1 MRFKHFYLFSFLLVN
16 ILLYAGEPY
25 KRLHLI
31 FTNDIHGSIHQYPAR
46 FMNPEYGPMLTGG
59 AGAYRY
65 VNELRAEASQK
76 GEYVLLLDGG
86 NIFQGTPLGT
96 VDGGERIIRWMNLM
110 KYDAFTPGL
119 RDFDQGTNNLEHL
132 SDVAEFPMLSGNII
146 GESTGEIPKWLNST
160 IIKHI
165 GETEIAIIGITA
177 DNLSK
182 KTFPRN
188 TFGLEFLPTIST
200 AQKLVNQAKEQ
211 GADIIILLAH
221 TGLPYNR
228 EEVFEI
234 FHKMVMTSSSIETES
249 IPTDLPSN
257 SVFIPYDSPPKPI
270 GGYDSIQKNVV
281 CPDSIDFQGIVFVTA
296 FIDEEGKATKIKSEI
311 LEGNSE
317 SGLNEAAEEAMRKTE
332 WEPAKQR
339 DRNVGVWITIPFHFG
354 SDASSE
360 YKQARS
366 LTALTLAHFL
376 EGVDVIVTGG
386 VAKGY
391 DYPWEDP
398 KTHTLVVQNY
408 GNLSGIGHLE
418 LLIDDKA
425 KTLVGHEYPTD
436 RGMLIT
442 LLEDDILADLS
453 VAETIKNWV
462 IEAKKIYYEDRS
474 IYSTLDIATGSC
486 DAPLRRLST
495 SDKFSIPNLGKP
507 ERLEIVTWNLEWFP
521 TAGDSTLEAVAEVI
535 QEWGVDIV
543 ALQEI
548 KNIHEF
554 GRLMEFLPDHGYV
567 LSEQSS
573 FMDQAIIYRKDV
585 ITFLGQYESFSFD
598 DYYFAG
604 RPPLMADFVWS
615 CGDIFR
621 EFSVINMHLKCCD
634 DGLFRRQKSM
644 VQLHDLV
651 RQYIEGGNENI
662 VVVGDWNDQLTD
674 TGILQSFTAFLDDQA
689 NFQFATME
697 IAQDTSQASY
707 PKWTV
712 PSTLDHILFSKGF
725 FDEHESGG
733 ITQTLDMEQIIGDWD
748 TYENILS
755 DHLPV
760 IWSIEITSDQAP

>member
-1 MRFKHFYLFSFLLVN
+1 
-16 ILLYAGEPY
+16 
-25 KRLHLI
+25 
-31 FTNDIHGSIHQYPAR
+31 
-46 FMNPEYGPMLTGG
+46 MLTGG

-76 GEYVLLLDGG
+76 GEHVLLLDGG

-96 VDGGERIIRWMNLM
+96 VDGGEKIIRWMNLM

-119 RDFDQGTNNLEHL
+119 RDFDQGVNNLVHL
-132 SDVAEFPMLSGNII
+132 SKVAEFPMLSGNIVD
-146 GESTGEIPKWLNST
+146 ETTGELPDWLNT
-160 IIKHI
+160 MIFKRV
-165 GETEIAIIGITA
+165 GDTDIAIIGITS

-182 KTFPRN
+182 KTFPHN
-188 TFGLEFLPTIST
+188 TAGLEFLPTISS

-211 GADIIILLAH
+211 GADIVILLAH
-221 TGLPYNR
+221 AGLPYNR
-228 EEVFEI
+228 KDE
-234 FHKMVMTSSSIETES
+234 
-249 IPTDLPSN
+249 
-257 SVFIPYDSPPKPI
+257 YD
-270 GGYDSIQKNVV
+270 
-281 CPDSIDFQGIVFVTA
+281 A
-296 FIDEEGKATKIKSEI
+296 FIKRISDS
-311 LEGNSE
+311 
-317 SGLNEAAEEAMRKTE
+317 
-332 WEPAKQR
+332 KQ
-339 DRNVGVWITIPFHFG
+339 VF
-354 SDASSE
+354 
-360 YKQARS
+360 S
-366 LTALTLAHFL
+366 LSALTLAHFL

-386 VAKGY
+386 IAKGY

-418 LLIDDKA
+418 LLIDEEEN
-425 KTLVGHEYPTD
+425 TLVGHEYPTD
-436 RGMLIT
+436 QGMLIT
-442 LLEDDILADLS
+442 LLEDDILADIS

-462 IEAKKIYYEDRS
+462 IKAKNIYYESRES
-474 IYSTLDIATGSC
+474 EPSLMISTGLC
-486 DAPLRRLST
+486 EAPLRRLST
-495 SDKFSIPNLGKP
+495 SDKFPIPNLGKP
-507 ERLEIVTWNLEWFP
+507 ERLEIVTWNLEMFP

-554 GRLMEFLPDHGYV
+554 GRLMVFLPDHGYV

-585 ITFLGQYESFSFD
+585 ITFLGQYEPFSFD

-604 RPPLMADFVWS
+604 RPPLMADFVWN
-615 CGDIFR
+615 CGDKFSA
-621 EFSVINMHLKCCD
+621 FSVINIHLKCCD

-644 VQLHDLV
+644 VQLHDFI
-651 RQYIEGGNENI
+651 RQNIASGDENI

-674 TGILQSFTAFLDDQA
+674 TGMRQSFTAFLDDPEY
-689 NFQFATME
+689 FQFATME
-697 IAQDTSQASY
+697 ISKDTSQASY

-712 PSTLDHILFSKGF
+712 PSTLDHILYSKGF
-725 FDEHESGG
+725 FDENESGG

-760 IWSIEITSDQAP
+760 MWSIEITNDQTP

>member
-1 MRFKHFYLFSFLLVN
+1 M
-16 ILLYAGEPY
+16 
-25 KRLHLI
+25 RLHLI

-46 FMNPEYGPMLTGG
+46 FMNPEYGPMLSGG

-65 VNELRAEASQK
+65 VNELRAEATQK
-76 GEYVLLLDGG
+76 GEHLLLLDGG

-96 VDGGERIIRWMNLM
+96 VDGGEKIIRWMNLM
-110 KYDAFTPGL
+110 EYDALTPGL
-119 RDFDQGTNNLEHL
+119 RDFDQGVNNLEHL
-132 SDVAEFPMLSGNII
+132 SEVAEFPMLSGNILDKT
-146 GESTGEIPKWLNST
+146 TGEIPDWLSST
-160 IIKHI
+160 IFKRV
-165 GETEIAIIGITA
+165 GDTDIAIIGITA
-177 DNLSK
+177 DDLSR
-182 KTFPRN
+182 KTFSYN
-188 TFGLEFLPTIST
+188 TAGLEFLPTIST
-200 AQKLVNQAKEQ
+200 AQTLVDQAKEQ
-211 GADIIILLAH
+211 GADIVILLAH
-221 TGLPYNR
+221 AGLPYNR
-228 EEVFEI
+228 EKVFEI
-234 FHKMVMTSSSIETES
+234 LHEMVIAPGSNETKS
-249 IPTDLPSN
+249 IPT
-257 SVFIPYDSPPKPI
+257 
-270 GGYDSIQKNVV
+270 
-281 CPDSIDFQGIVFVTA
+281 
-296 FIDEEGKATKIKSEI
+296 
-311 LEGNSE
+311 
-317 SGLNEAAEEAMRKTE
+317 
-332 WEPAKQR
+332 
-339 DRNVGVWITIPFHFG
+339 
-354 SDASSE
+354 
-360 YKQARS
+360 

-418 LLIDDKA
+418 LLIDEEA
-425 KTLVGHEYPTD
+425 KILVGHEYPTD

-453 VAETIKNWV
+453 VVETIKNWV
-462 IEAKKIYYEDRS
+462 IEAKKIYYEGRES
-474 IYSTLDIATGSC
+474 EPSLMTPTGSC
-486 DAPLRRLST
+486 DTPLTRLST
-495 SDKFSIPNLGKP
+495 SDKFPIPNLGKP

-535 QEWGVDIV
+535 EEWGVDIV

-554 GRLMEFLPDHGYV
+554 GRLMEFLPDHGFV

-585 ITFLGQYESFSFD
+585 ITFLGQYEPFSFD

-615 CGDIFR
+615 CGDVFSA
-621 EFSVINMHLKCCD
+621 FSVINMHLKCCD

-651 RQYIEGGNENI
+651 RQYIASGDENI

-674 TGILQSFTAFLDDQA
+674 TGMRQSFTAFLDDPEY
-689 NFQFATME
+689 FQFATME

-712 PSTLDHILFSKGF
+712 PSMLDHILYSKGF

-760 IWSIEITSDQAP
+760 MWSIEITNDQMP